1 METCINSSSRA
12 AANQLQYKDTLYNG
26 HFPHKLGL
34 ACSMSVSFLNMFQK
48 RNAQAS
54 KLYIPSVPN
63 VLHVG
68 ANEQCQ
74 SIERNTQHRHHPAV
88 RPHPFFTHHSTGLEA
103 ALLPLCQLSE
113 TSFSIR
119 NVMYMTLL
127 LLLHTFNNRISRT
140 TWVSR
145 YQ

>member
-1 METCINSSSRA
+1 MSINQLCVNLNEWKPASTAAAAAAAAA
-12 AANQLQYKDTLYNG
+12 AANQLQCKDTIYNG

-34 ACSMSVSFLNMFQK
+34 ACSMSVFFLNMFQK

-74 SIERNTQHRHHPAV
+74 STERNTQH
-88 RPHPFFTHHSTGLEA
+88 
-103 ALLPLCQLSE
+103 
-113 TSFSIR
+113 
-119 NVMYMTLL
+119 
-127 LLLHTFNNRISRT
+127 
-140 TWVSR
+140 
-145 YQ
+145 